1 MFHDGMLVPS
11 CTGAPGLASPD
22 PCVASRT
29 KLKKTQDVQI
39 VVFSSTNGRWR
50 P

>member
-1 MFHDGMLVPS
+1 VPS
-11 CTGAPGLASPD
+11 CTGAAGHASPD
-22 PCVASRT
+22 PCIWSRT
-29 KLKKTQDVQI
+29 KLKKTGDVQI